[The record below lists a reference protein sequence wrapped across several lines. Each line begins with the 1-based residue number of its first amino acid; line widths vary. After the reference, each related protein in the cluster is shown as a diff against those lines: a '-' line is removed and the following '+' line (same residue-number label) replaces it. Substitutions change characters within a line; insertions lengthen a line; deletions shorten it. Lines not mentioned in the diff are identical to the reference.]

1 MKTRRYL
8 LMVIAGLVGCSGGP
22 NGCQSTDSAN
32 APGAEPRKESSGA
45 PSGSASNQLFP
56 CKTDADCPPL
66 ACGPCTPGA
75 VITREPTATNCA
87 INPCLNARAVC
98 SPTGQCV
105 VNAEARKNPSVWCR
119 TCWELEHDAP
129 KLCGAKTAAAKSACE
144 RTISDAVARC
154 DNGVC
159 EAARSAIAH

>member
-8 LMVIAGLVGCSGGP
+8 LMLMAGLVGCGGP
-22 NGCQSTDSAN
+22 SGCRSTDSAN
-32 APGAEPRKESSGA
+32 DPGARPRTESSGA
-45 PSGSASNQLFP
+45 PSSSASTQSLP

-66 ACGPCTPGA
+66 ACGPCTPGEVIKGDRVA
-75 VITREPTATNCA
+75 VNCA
-87 INPCLNARAVC
+87 INPCLDARAVC
-98 SPTGQCV
+98 SPAGICV

-144 RTISDAVARC
+144 RTIRDAVAKC
-154 DNGVC
+154 DDGVC
-159 EAARSAIAH
+159 EAARSAIAR